1 MKIIVLISFLGLISC
16 QSSQRKSD
24 TLETEAKVPT
34 SESQVQVPAAL
45 ETVEPLKLGIILGPG
60 GARALA
66 HIGVLKQ
73 FHDKKVSVKGIVGIE
88 WGALIAASFAQKGS
102 AHEVEWQLS
111 KIREYRPQEK
121 SDIRSGLKPLQS
133 YLQSIKAESSVVP
146 FACPSLNL
154 KKSQVFMMARGRL
167 DQLLPFCMAYP
178 PMSES
183 HDFSLAAARE
193 VSLAA
198 DYLRSRGANYVLF
211 VNVLPGLGIQE
222 PTQWLELS
230 YDLKKKWPGVDERL
244 DILIDQKSIRDFKL
258 QTDLIQLGFE
268 QSSKAA
274 EKLIQKM

>member
-1 MKIIVLISFLGLISC
+1 MKILILISFLSLISC
-16 QSSQRKSD
+16 QSSQTKTDLPQTDS
-24 TLETEAKVPT
+24 TVPILETQAKAPV
-34 SESQVQVPAAL
+34 EGD
-45 ETVEPLKLGIILGPG
+45 TVEPLKLGIILGPG

-111 KIREYRPQEK
+111 KIRDYRPQENG
-121 SDIRSGLKPLQS
+121 DIRNGLKPLQV
-133 YLQSIKAESSVVP
+133 YLQSIKAETTVVP

-154 KKSQVFMMARGRL
+154 KKSQVFMMARGRFDL
-167 DQLLPFCMAYP
+167 LLPFCMAYP
-178 PMSES
+178 PMTES
-183 HDFSLAAARE
+183 HDLSLAAVRE

-198 DYLRSRGANYVLF
+198 DYLRSRGANHVLF
-211 VNVLPGLGIQE
+211 VNVLPGLSIKE
-222 PTQWLELS
+222 PVPWLELA
-230 YDLKKKWPGVDERL
+230 YDLKKKWPGIDERL
-244 DILIDQKSIRDFKL
+244 DILIDRKSIRDFKL

-274 EKLIQKM
+274 EKLLQKM

>member
-1 MKIIVLISFLGLISC
+1 MKFIILILFLGLVSC
-16 QSSQRKSD
+16 QSTQTQNDTPQIESTTPSSQTPS
-24 TLETEAKVPT
+24 KVPVAVEPT
-34 SESQVQVPAAL
+34 
-45 ETVEPLKLGIILGPG
+45 EPLKLGLILGPG

-88 WGALIAASFAQKGS
+88 WGSLIAASFAQKGS

-111 KIREYRPQEK
+111 KIRDYRLQEGG
-121 SDIRSGLKPLQS
+121 DIRSGLKPLQA
-133 YLQSIKAESSVVP
+133 YLQSIKAEATMIP

-178 PMSES
+178 PMTES
-183 HDFSLAAARE
+183 HDLSLAAARE
-193 VSLAA
+193 LSLAA

-211 VNVLPGLGIQE
+211 VNVLSGLSIKE
-222 PTQWLELS
+222 PTPWLELA
-230 YDLKKKWPGVDERL
+230 YDLKKKWPGIDERL
-244 DILIDQKSIRDFKL
+244 DIVIDQKSIRDFKL

-274 EKLIQKM
+274 EKLLQKM

>member
-1 MKIIVLISFLGLISC
+1 MKILILISFLALVSC
-16 QSSQRKSD
+16 QSTHTKIDRP
-24 TLETEAKVPT
+24 EVVP
-34 SESQVQVPAAL
+34 SIPAAD
-45 ETVEPLKLGIILGPG
+45 VSAVSSVAVDSIEPLKLGIILGPG

-73 FHDKKVSVKGIVGIE
+73 FHDKKVSVKAVVGIE

-111 KIREYRPQEK
+111 KIRDYRPQDQ
-121 SDIRSGLKPLQS
+121 SDIRSGLKPLQV
-133 YLQSIKAESSVVP
+133 YLQSIKAESSAVP

-178 PMSES
+178 PMTES
-183 HDFSLAAARE
+183 HELSLAAARE
-193 VSLAA
+193 LSLAS

-211 VNVLPGLGIQE
+211 VNVLPGLSIKE
-222 PTQWLELS
+222 SSSWLELA
-230 YDLKKKWPGVDERL
+230 YDLRKKWSGLDQRL
-244 DILIDQKSIRDFKL
+244 DILIDQKGIRDFKM

-274 EKLIQKM
+274 EKLLQKM

>member
-1 MKIIVLISFLGLISC
+1 MRIIILISFLGLVSC
-16 QSSQRKSD
+16 QSSQTRTDIPQAESSVPVA
-24 TLETEAKVPT
+24 ETQTKVP
-34 SESQVQVPAAL
+34 VAV

-73 FHDKKVSVKGIVGIE
+73 FHDKKISVKGIVGIE

-111 KIREYRPQEK
+111 KIRDYRPQENG
-121 SDIRSGLKPLQS
+121 DIRTGLKPLQA
-133 YLQSIKAESSVVP
+133 YLQSIKAESTVVP

-178 PMSES
+178 PMTES
-183 HDFSLAAARE
+183 HDLSLAAARE

-198 DYLRSRGANYVLF
+198 DYLRSRGANHVLL
-211 VNVLPGLGIQE
+211 VNVLPGLNIKE
-222 PTQWLELS
+222 PTPWLELA
-230 YDLKKKWPGVDERL
+230 YDLKKKWPGIDERL
-244 DILIDQKSIRDFKL
+244 DIMIDQKSIRDFKL

-274 EKLIQKM
+274 EKLLQKM